1 MTGQTTLGGFSGDL
15 SELTPAERSAYLA
28 VERGDY
34 GPREY
39 QREQGYSSPGT
50 VSNLLARARSKVD
63 DGGNA

>member
-1 MTGQTTLGGFSGDL
+1 MSGQTTLGGFSADL
-15 SELTPAERSAYLA
+15 TELTPAERSAYLA

-50 VSNLLARARSKVD
+50 VSNLLARARSKVG
-63 DGGNA
+63 DGGDA